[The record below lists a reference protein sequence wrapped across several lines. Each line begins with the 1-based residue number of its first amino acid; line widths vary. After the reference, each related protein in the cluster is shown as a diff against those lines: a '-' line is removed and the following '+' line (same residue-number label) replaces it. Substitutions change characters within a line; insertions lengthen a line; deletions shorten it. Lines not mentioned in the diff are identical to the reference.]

1 MLSKVRIK
9 NEELSDF
16 LSKQSTKVKAKIRA
30 LAMKRAEENC
40 IRYGK
45 KIEDFPLDEWKKIVA
60 EEEEELI
67 KGLEI
72 WRNAIAFGFMPW
84 W

>member
-1 MLSKVRIK
+1 MK
-9 NEELSDF
+9 EDLSDF
-16 LSKQSTKVKAKIRA
+16 FSKQSTKVKAKIRA
-30 LAMKRAEENC
+30 LAVKKAEENC

-45 KIEDFPLDEWKKIVA
+45 RIEDIPLDEWKRIVA

-67 KGLEI
+67 KRAWKFGGI
-72 WRNAIAFGFMPW
+72 GAVAFGFMPW

>member
-1 MLSKVRIK
+1 MK
-9 NEELSDF
+9 EELSDF

-67 KGLEI
+67 KRAWKFGGI
-72 WRNAIAFGFMPW
+72 GAIAFGFMPW